1 MPDTVEL
8 SRAEADRRKKIRRI
22 LRRISESIDS
32 GNSKEVY
39 AVTDNLISRN
49 TLHSW
54 LKEPNNAFSGYKS
67 DVLLQ
72 VGDKIPG
79 RIEKRMFDAY
89 GFALAEMQLPRDSQ
103 TALLDYH
110 GTYRLYHKFEAG
122 DIEGL
127 RISARSAPSFAT
139 FALPYQSGGKLL
151 ICDGLVVIRRSRL
164 YFVGLSRGAMFFA
177 GIRAGAN
184 PANDI
189 LTGMAVFEDFNE
201 ENVSFCKVALVNNQ
215 HELTKSERDFLR
227 KYMET
232 PSSR

>member
-1 MPDTVEL
+1 MPETAEL
-8 SRAEADRRKKIRRI
+8 SRAGLDRRKKIRRI
-22 LRRISESIDS
+22 LRRINESIDS
-32 GNSKEVY
+32 GNSKDVY
-39 AVTDNLISRN
+39 SVTDNLISRN
-49 TLHSW
+49 TLHNW
-54 LKEPNNAFSGYKS
+54 LKDPRSAFTGYKS
-67 DVLLQ
+67 NVLLQ

-89 GFALAEMQLPRDSQ
+89 GFALTEMQLPRDSQ

-110 GTYRLYHKFEAG
+110 GTYRLHHKFETG
-122 DIEGL
+122 NIEEL

-151 ICDGLVVIRRSRL
+151 ICDGLVVIRRNRL

-184 PANDI
+184 PTNDI
-189 LTGMAVFEDFNE
+189 LPGMAVFEDFNE
-201 ENVSFCKVALVNNQ
+201 ENVSFCKVALVSNQ
-215 HELTKSERDFLR
+215 HKLTKSEADFLQ

-232 PSSR
+232 PSAT